1 MIYRETDYLAH
12 YGVKGQKWGVRRAIK
27 NTSGNVKRVARNT
40 SSSVKKA
47 YKNMRKNQRAE
58 AKANIEKHGL
68 AGSLA
73 RTTVKNYGKRYV
85 KQAIANHL
93 ETTVTEYAGK
103 QTNESRRKA
112 MNFAAKF
119 GAQALRYSAA
129 IDRGQVLL
137 DSYNLGEAYASGVR
151 KKK

>member
-73 RTTVKNYGKRYV
+73 RT
-85 KQAIANHL
+85 
-93 ETTVTEYAGK
+93 
-103 QTNESRRKA
+103 A

-119 GAQALRYSAA
+119 GAQTLRYSAA

>member
-1 MIYRETDYLAH
+1 MDRYDDYLAH
-12 YGVKGQKWGVRRAIK
+12 YGVPGMKWGVRRAIK

-40 SSSVKKA
+40 SNSVKKA

-58 AKANIEKHGL
+58 AKANIEKHGI

-73 RTTVKNYGKRYV
+73 RTVVKNYGKRYA

-93 ETTVTEYAGK
+93 ETTVTEYAGR

-112 MNFAAKF
+112 MKFVAQF
-119 GAQALRYSAA
+119 GAQTLRYSAA

>member
-1 MIYRETDYLAH
+1 MDRYDDYLAH
-12 YGVKGQKWGVRRAIK
+12 YGVKGQKWGVRRA
-27 NTSGNVKRVARNT
+27 ARNT
-40 SSSVKKA
+40 YSKVKKA
-47 YKNMRKNQRAE
+47 YKTMRKEQRAE

-73 RTTVKNYGKRYV
+73 RTVAKNYGKRYV

-93 ETTVTEYAGK
+93 ETTVTEYAGR

-112 MNFAAKF
+112 MKFVAQF
-119 GAQALRYSAA
+119 GAQTLRYSAA

>member
-12 YGVKGQKWGVRRAIK
+12 YGVKGQKWGIRRA
-27 NTSGNVKRVARNT
+27 TRNT
-40 SSSVKKA
+40 YSKVKKA
-47 YKNMRKNQRAE
+47 YKTMRKEQRAE

-73 RTTVKNYGKRYV
+73 RTVVKNYGKRYV

-93 ETTVTEYAGK
+93 ETTVTEYAGR

-112 MNFAAKF
+112 MKFVAQF
-119 GAQALRYSAA
+119 GAQTLRYSAA

-137 DSYNLGEAYASGVR
+137 DSYNLGEAYASGAH